1 MATPTPPPANP
12 PAHAARP
19 AKSRAEPNTIRP
31 TPALASWVNRTVS
44 RWTKEPPWTYEGES
58 ASAPPAAV
66 PPPATAASKIAERE
80 RAARIA
86 RAVPAEVRE
95 RFLRV
100 GRDYHLPNG
109 SVALRDQGTHIVVL
123 SENTEVIRSS
133 VLFAPEREWNDI
145 TVTGSKRFKQAAW
158 REATRLGLIVRGY
171 TPTALE
177 KAQFVR
183 DLAAARAGPVPH
195 EPVVDPPIPSAP
207 RGSPDPPPFRGPEPG
222 AQRTFQLTSPAP
234 QPDRAAAAPPA
245 AAPARSAAREPASVG
260 PNTAPPAP
268 RHYQGTLLAHG
279 PAPYQFHENGAP
291 SYYVRLQS
299 GDRQQELWGVDFER
313 ALRESSAKP
322 KVGDEV
328 GVREVGRT
336 RVPVTQKDY
345 DAQGQL
351 VAERE
356 IQVDR
361 NQWQVEAPAFFETA
375 PAPNGREKKASR
387 RGSTPAASRSVAAPS
402 PVERSTRDG
411 YLALAK
417 KFAAAQIRDA
427 QDREAFVKAFA
438 RQLAKVETLPPLQLR
453 DRTARGPRDRGS
465 RTPERDRELNRD
477 PVLG

>member
-1 MATPTPPPANP
+1 
-12 PAHAARP
+12 
-19 AKSRAEPNTIRP
+19 
-31 TPALASWVNRTVS
+31 
-44 RWTKEPPWTYEGES
+44 
-58 ASAPPAAV
+58 
-66 PPPATAASKIAERE
+66 
-80 RAARIA
+80 
-86 RAVPAEVRE
+86 VPAEVRE

-222 AQRTFQLTSPAP
+222 AQRPFALTSPGP
-234 QPDRAAAAPPA
+234 QSDRSPSAPPA
-245 AAPARSAAREPASVG
+245 VVAARTADAARSADREPASQG
-260 PNTAPPAP
+260 ANNGPPAP

-291 SYYVRLQS
+291 SYYVRLQT
-299 GDRQQELWGVDFER
+299 GERQQELWGVDFER
-313 ALRESSAKP
+313 ALSESSTKP

-336 RVPVTQKDY
+336 RVPVTQKEY
-345 DAQGQL
+345 DAHGQL

-361 NQWQVEAPAFFETA
+361 NQWQVEAPAFFEEA
-375 PAPNGREKKASR
+375 PTQNGRDKKASR
-387 RGSTPAASRSVAAPS
+387 RGSTPAASRSAADPS

-427 QDREAFVKAFA
+427 QDREAFVKAFT

-453 DRTARGPRDRGS
+453 DRAARGARDRDS
-465 RTPERDRELNRD
+465 RTSERQREVNRD